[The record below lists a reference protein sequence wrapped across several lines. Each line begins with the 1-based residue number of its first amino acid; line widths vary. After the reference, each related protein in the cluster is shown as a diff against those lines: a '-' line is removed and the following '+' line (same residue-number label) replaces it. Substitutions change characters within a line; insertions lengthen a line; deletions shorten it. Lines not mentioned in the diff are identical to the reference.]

1 MSMHLLGWQ
10 QRLATGMIALVALV
24 VNLGLATGFHA
35 PRRLVDF
42 LAFSAGGIVVASLVT
57 AVWRIS
63 LHTAVVASLLGAAG
77 AQCGLSVLA
86 GLPVAVVMGWARV
99 RVRAHT
105 PVQVVLGCSAGL
117 AWAAFYCAVWG

>member
-1 MSMHLLGWQ
+1 MHLLEWR
-10 QRLATGMIALVALV
+10 QRLATGLIALVALV

-42 LAFSAGGIVVASLVT
+42 LAFSAGGIAVASLAT

-105 PVQVVLGCSAGL
+105 PVQVILGCSAGL
-117 AWAAFYCAVWG
+117 AWAAFYCELY